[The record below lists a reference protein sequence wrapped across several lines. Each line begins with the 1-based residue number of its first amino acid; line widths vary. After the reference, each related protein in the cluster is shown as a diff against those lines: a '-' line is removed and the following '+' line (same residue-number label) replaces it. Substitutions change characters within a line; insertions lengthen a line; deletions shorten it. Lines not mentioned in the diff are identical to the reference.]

1 MDETMEEDEAGP
13 SRECVNPWPHL
24 ASLFKFSEQ
33 VNDSF
38 RFKCLLCLPK
48 QNFITTYKN
57 SSSNL
62 RKHVKRRHETHLEE
76 YCQLTSTACKR
87 PSEGGTGF
95 KAKQLK
101 LLETKQVSQKTV
113 DRAILR
119 FIVQGLQPLSL
130 LEKPSFQDLI
140 VELQPRSA
148 VMSRTTVRRK
158 IDSATS
164 KMKESLK
171 KEMKKVPY
179 IATTTNCW
187 TARRRSFIG
196 VTAHWLDPC
205 SFERRS
211 AALACRQLRGSHT
224 FDALAAV
231 LTDIHAEY
239 EISLKVVRTTTDNG
253 SNFVNAFCIFGQ
265 QDENNNEELVAE
277 GTIEEEVGEDC
288 DASDGEE
295 EVELIDVE
303 AILEEDDGLQ
313 YQLPKHHRIIRD
325 QGQGSLRTVCAA
337 LNVPMYSP
345 ADIAFLGEY
354 VTTMSPVAKSLNI
367 LQGLR
372 KRFES
377 MMSEPELIAAAIL
390 VPRFKTSWTSNDTVL
405 QLGLSYIKT
414 HLPEHDEGLR
424 SPGTTASSSDED
436 DDFFSNVKQTHSHE
450 ISKQLDGYLAAT
462 ADGVNT
468 LAPYP
473 AVRNLSLKLNTA
485 LPASAACERLFSIA
499 GLLFT
504 PRRGSIHSQ
513 NFENQLL
520 LKLNKDF
527 MTFD

>member
-1 MDETMEEDEAGP
+1 
-13 SRECVNPWPHL
+13 
-24 ASLFKFSEQ
+24 
-33 VNDSF
+33 
-38 RFKCLLCLPK
+38 
-48 QNFITTYKN
+48 
-57 SSSNL
+57 
-62 RKHVKRRHETHLEE
+62 
-76 YCQLTSTACKR
+76 
-87 PSEGGTGF
+87 
-95 KAKQLK
+95 
-101 LLETKQVSQKTV
+101 
-113 DRAILR
+113 
-119 FIVQGLQPLSL
+119 
-130 LEKPSFQDLI
+130 
-140 VELQPRSA
+140 
-148 VMSRTTVRRK
+148 MSRTTVRRK

-164 KMKESLK
+164 KMKECLK
-171 KEMKKVPY
+171 SEMKKAPY
-179 IATTTNCW
+179 IATTTDCW

-253 SNFVNAFCIFGQ
+253 SNFVKAFRVFGQ
-265 QDENNNEELVAE
+265 QDENNNEELIAE
-277 GTIEEEVGEDC
+277 GTIEEEEVGEDC

-295 EVELIDVE
+295 EVEFMDVE

-313 YQLPKHHRIIRD
+313 YQLPKHHRCACHLLNLVSTVDVDRANKTEAYKKLSRSAFSKCQALWNKASRSPQNAELIEQHCKLHLVQPNSTRWNSSFMAVERVVRIIRD
-325 QGQGSLRTVCAA
+325 QGEGSVRTVCAA

-367 LQGLR
+367 LQGEVNIQMGWLLPTITTLTTKLEKTRPSLRFCKPLVDALLEGLR

-405 QLGLSYIKT
+405 QLGLSYIKE
-414 HLPEHDEGLR
+414 HLSEHNEGLR
-424 SPGTTASSSDED
+424 SPDTTSSSSDED
-436 DDFFSNVKQTHSHE
+436 DFFTNVKQTHSHE

-462 ADGVNT
+462 AEGVNT
-468 LAPYP
+468 LTPYP

-485 LPASAACERLFSIA
+485 LPASAACERLFSVA

-527 MTFD
+527 MIFD